1 VQVVVPTGAGI
12 SAGVL
17 VAVLAACGTA
27 SVPES
32 GVEERTRERLA
43 SMHDDVGEV
52 ACPEDLEAEVGVTM
66 ECRATIDGVV
76 RGVRI
81 EVTGVEDD
89 KAEWKIDV
97 EE

>member
-1 VQVVVPTGAGI
+1 
-12 SAGVL
+12 
-17 VAVLAACGTA
+17 
-27 SVPES
+27 
-32 GVEERTRERLA
+32 
-43 SMHDDVGEV
+43 MHDDVGEV
-52 ACPEDLEAEVGVTM
+52 ECPEDLEAEVGVTM
-66 ECRATIDGVV
+66 ECMATIDGVV